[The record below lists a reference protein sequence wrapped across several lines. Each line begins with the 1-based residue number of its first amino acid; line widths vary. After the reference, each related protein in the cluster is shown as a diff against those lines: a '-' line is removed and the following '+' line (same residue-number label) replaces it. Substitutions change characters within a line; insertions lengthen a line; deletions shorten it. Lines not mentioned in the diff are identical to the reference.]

1 MYNFFRPN
9 GETQDETEE
18 RVLVRLKDGEEEE
31 EIFTA
36 LFEDDDTSGMHVL
49 GKMSAYNDR
58 YQTLQQSKKLKKIAE
73 KWLKDHDLFPWQK
86 TVMEVRINIYNQNY
100 KTQILY
106 FLLYRNFYS
115 SYINIFIYEN
125 HNNINY
131 ILLLSI

>member
-73 KWLKDHDLFPWQK
+73 QWLKDHDLFPWQK

-106 FLLYRNFYS
+106 FVLYRNF
-115 SYINIFIYEN
+115 
-125 HNNINY
+125 
-131 ILLLSI
+131 